1 MVFWYSDRLPPV
13 TSKKK
18 RAASTPSQSRVAP
31 KPQLSPGRK
40 WLFRLILAI
49 GVPLFLFGVLEIAL
63 RLTGYGYPTS
73 FFIKNPV
80 PGQKTVV
87 ENRQFSRRYFPR
99 ELARVPRSLAFEPAH
114 PPQTLRIFI
123 FGESAAEG
131 DPAPAFS
138 FSRILQVLLRD
149 QLRDQKIEVINT
161 AVTAINSHVILPVAR
176 EAASYGGDVWVIY
189 MGNNEVVGPFG
200 AGTVF
205 GSHTPNLALIHA
217 NLALKTLRTGQLL
230 DDALHSSGGRA
241 GRTWEGMEMFLG
253 QQVRRDDPQMRTVY
267 SHFQNNLSEMIRIG
281 TGAGAQVVVCT
292 VGSNVRDCPPFAS
305 LHAPNLSAAKMAEW
319 ETSYQA
325 GAALEKEGK
334 WADAIARY
342 ESALKLDDS
351 FAELHFRLAR
361 CQAALGDATNAARD
375 FILSRD
381 LDTLR
386 FRADTRINEIIREVS
401 EQLLRQYVRP
411 AGALL
416 GPRGVRLADVEKA
429 LASASPTGIAGS
441 ESFYEHVH
449 LTFEGN
455 YRVARELAA
464 QIVQGRAPG
473 EPKFLSADQCAEQL
487 GLTDCERMLMTDEV
501 LRRISRPP
509 FVQQLDHE
517 SRVARLQELAAEL
530 HSRDETNFSSS
541 KAIYE
546 KALSGANDDWLL
558 HDHFAGALLQHGD
571 WTNAVAHW
579 KRVLELLPHRVETYD
594 LLGSIAFDQRNFP
607 EAQDNYQRA
616 LRIQPGFVDGRIGL
630 GRVLLAQDRKEEAVR
645 EFERAVKL
653 QPRSGRTH
661 NQLGV
666 ALLEL
671 GKSADAEQEFR
682 NALRAETNFLP
693 AELNL
698 SSALI
703 AQGRTNEAMANYRE
717 VIAREPGDAAVRMAY
732 GKALSKQGNLRD
744 AAEQY
749 AEAARLKPDNFDVCY
764 TLASALI
771 RLNDLRAGAEY
782 LQTAIRLRPDSS
794 EAHLNYG
801 SILARQGKPA
811 EALVEFE
818 ASLRLKPDF
827 SAAHFN
833 MAMALMELDRSSEA
847 IAHLREVLR
856 LEPGN
861 ARAQSMLQTALAR
874 KEN

>member
-1 MVFWYSDRLPPV
+1 V

-18 RAASTPSQSRVAP
+18 RAASTPSQTRVAP

-49 GVPLFLFGVLEIAL
+49 GMPLFLFGVLEIAL
-63 RLTGYGYPTS
+63 RLMGYGYVTS
-73 FFIKNPV
+73 FFIANPV

-99 ELARVPRSLAFEPAH
+99 ELARIPRSLAFEPVH
-114 PPQTLRIFI
+114 PPQTLRIFV

-149 QLRDQKIEVINT
+149 QLRDQRIEVINT

-176 EAASYGGDVWVIY
+176 DAAAYGGDVWVIY

-205 GSHTPNLALIHA
+205 GSHTPNLAMIHA
-217 NLALKTLRTGQLL
+217 NLALKSWRTGQLL
-230 DDALHSSGGRA
+230 DNALHSSGGRA

-253 QQVRRDDPQMRTVY
+253 QQVRKDDPQMEAVY
-267 SHFQNNLSEMIRIG
+267 SNFRKNLSEMISIG
-281 TGAGAQVVVCT
+281 TRAGAEVVVCT
-292 VGSNVRDCPPFAS
+292 VGSNLRECAPFAS
-305 LHAPNLSAAKMAEW
+305 LHAPHLSPAKLAEW
-319 ETSYQA
+319 DTFYQA

-351 FAELHFRLAR
+351 FAELRFRLGS
-361 CQAALGDATNAARD
+361 CLVALGDTTNAAQQ

-386 FRADTRINEIIREVS
+386 FRADTRINEIIRELS
-401 EQLLRQYVRP
+401 DQWRRQN
-411 AGALL
+411 
-416 GPRGVRLADVEKA
+416 VRLADVEKA

-455 YRVARELAA
+455 CQVARELAR
-464 QIVQGRAPG
+464 QIVQGRVQG
-473 EPKFLSADQCAEQL
+473 EPKFLSADECAERL

-501 LRRISRPP
+501 VRRISRPP

-517 SRVARLQELAAEL
+517 SRVAQLQELAAQL

-541 KAIYE
+541 KVIYE

-594 LLGSIAFDQRNFP
+594 LLGSIAFDQRNLS

-630 GRVLLAQDRKEEAVR
+630 GRVLLAQDRKAEAVR

-653 QPRSGRTH
+653 QPRVGRTH

-671 GKSADAEQEFR
+671 GKGADAEQEFR
-682 NALRAETNFLP
+682 NALSAETNFIP

-717 VIAREPGDAAVRMAY
+717 VVAREPGDAAVRMAY
-732 GKALSKQGNLRD
+732 GRALSKQGKLRD

-764 TLASALI
+764 TLASAFI

-782 LQTAIRLRPDSS
+782 MQTAIRLRPDSS

-818 ASLRLKPDF
+818 TSLRLKPDF

-847 IAHLREVLR
+847 IEHLREVLR
-856 LEPGN
+856 FEPGN

-874 KEN
+874 KGN